1 MRPEAFSS
9 SFRLRLERPI
19 SQVPSDTAL
28 MPEPEPVG
36 LYVYEVPGLLLVK
49 YSPREPMTFS
59 MEVEP
64 SNDTLP
70 SSAAASGALAEQ
82 PAKSASTQAAAITM
96 LMIFFIFF
104 DSFLF
109 RFFIVYGYYVKST
122 V

>member
-36 LYVYEVPGLLLVK
+36 LYVYEVPGLLLMK
-49 YSPREPMTFS
+49 DSPREPMTFS

-64 SNDTLP
+64 SNDTL
-70 SSAAASGALAEQ
+70 ALAEQ

-96 LMIFFIFF
+96 LMIFFIF
-104 DSFLF
+104 L
-109 RFFIVYGYYVKST
+109 
-122 V
+122 